1 MGEEEVVLGCS
12 VWGARCLMHS
22 PQVRQMATPPSY
34 GSNPSAAPGCHA
46 TLLLT
51 LPCARQDLAAQQRR
65 VCQLEN
71 EVAVLAGAAAAAGV
85 DVAGI
90 LRLAASAAPHPDL
103 LRLEAAAA
111 EAEAAA
117 GKAGRGLDP
126 AAAQVAD
133 ATFKVA
139 AGEGGGGAAGRVDAA
154 RTVVA
159 HLDPSPQGGSL
170 QDAEDQVKPL
180 LR

>member
-1 MGEEEVVLGCS
+1 
-12 VWGARCLMHS
+12 
-22 PQVRQMATPPSY
+22 MATPPSY